1 MGKTQHTEKLKEPE
15 KGGGGWGAVVTEWKE
30 GEEKL

>member
-15 KGGGGWGAVVTEWKE
+15 KGGEGEAVVIERKE

>member
-15 KGGGGWGAVVTEWKE
+15 KGGRGAVVTEWKE